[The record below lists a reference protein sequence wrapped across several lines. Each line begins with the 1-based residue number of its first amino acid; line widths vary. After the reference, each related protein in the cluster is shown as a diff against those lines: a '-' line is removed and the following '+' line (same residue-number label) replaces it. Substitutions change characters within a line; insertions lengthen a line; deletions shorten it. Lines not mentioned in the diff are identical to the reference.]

1 MGQLAAKLLT
11 GLFRQPNRT
20 NGGRIYYDNKVEE
33 NT

>member
-20 NGGRIYYDNKVEE
+20 NVGRIYYDNKGEE